1 MRKYYPTNSNSV
13 NTSVINY
20 MISDY
25 GVNKPMG
32 LFYALVAAFYQP
44 MRSKKILKTSTME

>member
-13 NTSVINY
+13 NTTVINY
-20 MISDY
+20 MVS
-25 GVNKPMG
+25 MG
-32 LFYALVAAFYQP
+32 LFYALVAAFYQR